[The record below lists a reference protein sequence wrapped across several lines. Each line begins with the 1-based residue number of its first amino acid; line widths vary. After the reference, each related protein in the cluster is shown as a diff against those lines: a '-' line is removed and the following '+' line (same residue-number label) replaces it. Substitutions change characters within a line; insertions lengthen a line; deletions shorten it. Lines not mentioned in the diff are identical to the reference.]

1 METSAEII
9 EQAKNRFKE
18 LEHKGFEWRS
28 FYNGF
33 LEGSLDK
40 TEDKVKELINL
51 YDQVLHGEGKLLGL
65 LDCID
70 NYYNGCWDEE
80 SEKIEKLKQELKHS
94 L

>member
-40 TEDKVKELINL
+40 AEPFCETCKSGLIDYPEISRRTCRCGSLGYNVK
-51 YDQVLHGEGKLLGL
+51 D
-65 LDCID
+65 
-70 NYYNGCWDEE
+70 
-80 SEKIEKLKQELKHS
+80 
-94 L
+94 

>member
-1 METSAEII
+1 METSPEII

-33 LEGSLDK
+33 LEGRLGK

-51 YDQVLHGEGKLLGL
+51 YDQVLHGEGNLLGVL
-65 LDCID
+65 ACAG
-70 NYYNGCWDEE
+70 YYNGCWDEE
-80 SEKIEKLKQELKHS
+80 LEKIEKLKQEIKHS

>member
-1 METSAEII
+1 METSTELI

-33 LEGSLDK
+33 LEGSLGK
-40 TEDKVKELINL
+40 MEDKVKELISL

-80 SEKIEKLKQELKHS
+80 LEKIEKLKQELIKK
-94 L
+94 